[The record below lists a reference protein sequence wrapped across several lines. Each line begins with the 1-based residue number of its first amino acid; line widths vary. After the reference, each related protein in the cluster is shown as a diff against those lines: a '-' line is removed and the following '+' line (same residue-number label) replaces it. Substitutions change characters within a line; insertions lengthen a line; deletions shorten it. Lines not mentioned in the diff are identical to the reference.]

1 MARAH
6 NFYAGPAVLPEPAL
20 QAGVEAL
27 RDYKGIGMSVIEIS
41 HRSKEFTEIIET
53 TEADIRELMN
63 IPDNYHVLFMTG
75 GASTQFA
82 LIPMTFLKRKADYV
96 DTGAWSTKAIKEA
109 VRFGEVHLAGSGKE
123 GGYTRI
129 PDSLDLSPDADYV
142 HVTSNNTIYGTQWS
156 EFPDTGDVPLVC
168 DMSSDILCREIDVT
182 KFALIYAGAQ
192 KNMGPAG
199 VTVVILRDDL
209 LQRVPAEL
217 PTMFKY
223 TTYAEKKSLFN
234 TPPVFPIFMVGQV
247 AKWLKGIGGVKE
259 IERRNREK
267 AAMLYDVLDRY
278 DIYRPHAHPSSR
290 SLMNVTWRMT
300 DEKLEAELLAA
311 AAERRMFGLKGHRS
325 VGGLRASIYNACP
338 VESVKALCDLLVEFA
353 ESH

>member
-96 DTGAWSTKAIKEA
+96 DTGAWSAKAIKEA

-142 HVTSNNTIYGTQWS
+142 HVTSNNT
-156 EFPDTGDVPLVC
+156 
-168 DMSSDILCREIDVT
+168 
-182 KFALIYAGAQ
+182 
-192 KNMGPAG
+192 
-199 VTVVILRDDL
+199 
-209 LQRVPAEL
+209 
-217 PTMFKY
+217 
-223 TTYAEKKSLFN
+223 
-234 TPPVFPIFMVGQV
+234 
-247 AKWLKGIGGVKE
+247 
-259 IERRNREK
+259 
-267 AAMLYDVLDRY
+267 
-278 DIYRPHAHPSSR
+278 
-290 SLMNVTWRMT
+290 
-300 DEKLEAELLAA
+300 
-311 AAERRMFGLKGHRS
+311 
-325 VGGLRASIYNACP
+325 
-338 VESVKALCDLLVEFA
+338 
-353 ESH
+353 